1 MKNTYDIAI
10 IGAGPMGIATAIETK
25 ANGLSHIVLE
35 KGSLVNS
42 VYHFPKSMTFFSTS
56 EKLEIGGVPFVS
68 INEKPKRDEA
78 LEYYRRVA
86 QKWELNIHT
95 MEEVVEV
102 KKEENTFR
110 VVSEKDA
117 YFAKNVVVATGFY
130 DEPNLLN
137 VPGESLPKV
146 SHYFDDAHPYIGK
159 KVAVIGAANSATQ
172 VALELFYKGAEV
184 SLIVRD
190 AEIGQNVKY
199 WIRPNIVNRIK
210 SGEITGFYNTSVQEI
225 TPNSIILKT
234 PEGVQ
239 EIENDFVFAMIGYH
253 PNYQF
258 LEKIGINC
266 ETDPFRTP
274 DFKEDSH
281 MTNIEGLY
289 VAGVVC
295 GGGNTSRFFIENS
308 KEHAQAIIQNILK

>member
-10 IGAGPMGIATAIETK
+10 IGAGPMGIATAIEAK

-234 PEGVQ
+234 PEGEQ

>member
-1 MKNTYDIAI
+1 MKNIYDIAI
-10 IGAGPMGIATAIETK
+10 IGAGPMGIATAIEAK

-78 LEYYRRVA
+78 LEYYRRVV

-102 KKEENTFR
+102 EKEEKTFR

-137 VPGESLPKV
+137 VPGENLPKV

-225 TPNSIILKT
+225 TPNSIVLKT
-234 PEGVQ
+234 PEGRQ

>member
-10 IGAGPMGIATAIETK
+10 IGAGPMGIATAIEAQ

>member
-10 IGAGPMGIATAIETK
+10 IGAGPMGIATAIEAK

>member
-10 IGAGPMGIATAIETK
+10 IGAGPMGIATAIEAK

-102 KKEENTFR
+102 KKEENTFG

-266 ETDPFRTP
+266 ETDPFCTP

>member
-10 IGAGPMGIATAIETK
+10 IGAGPMGIATAIEAK

-225 TPNSIILKT
+225 TPNSIILKK

>member
-10 IGAGPMGIATAIETK
+10 IGAGPMGIATAIEAK

-137 VPGESLPKV
+137 VPGESLLKV

>member
-10 IGAGPMGIATAIETK
+10 IGAGPMGIATAIEAK

-42 VYHFPKSMTFFSTS
+42 VYHFPKSMIFFSTS

-86 QKWELNIHT
+86 QKWELNVHT

-172 VALELFYKGAEV
+172 VALELFYKGADV

>member
-10 IGAGPMGIATAIETK
+10 IGAGPMGIATAIEAK

-42 VYHFPKSMTFFSTS
+42 VYHFPKSMIFFSTS

-78 LEYYRRVA
+78 LEYYRRVV
-86 QKWELNIHT
+86 QKWELNVHT

-172 VALELFYKGAEV
+172 VALELFYKGADV

>member
-10 IGAGPMGIATAIETK
+10 IGAGPMGIATAIEAQ

-289 VAGVVC
+289 VA
-295 GGGNTSRFFIENS
+295 R
-308 KEHAQAIIQNILK
+308 

>member
-1 MKNTYDIAI
+1 MKNIYDIAI
-10 IGAGPMGIATAIETK
+10 IGAGPMGIATAIEAK

-78 LEYYRRVA
+78 LEYYRRVV

-95 MEEVVEV
+95 MEKVVEV
-102 KKEENTFR
+102 EKEEKTFR

-137 VPGESLPKV
+137 VPGENLPKV

-225 TPNSIILKT
+225 TPNSIVLKT
-234 PEGVQ
+234 PEGRQ

>member
-10 IGAGPMGIATAIETK
+10 IGAGPMGIATAIEAK

-102 KKEENTFR
+102 KKEENTFG